1 MTSDRH
7 AFRAS
12 WHDYNEGIYFVT
24 ICTAGKRHIFGQVI
38 DGEMVLNQRGM
49 IVDETLRSISM
60 HSPVVEIHNHVVM
73 PNHIHILMQ
82 IVGTRYIAS
91 AHSSLHSQ
99 NTGALKPPMHGE
111 ATVNNHFNSR
121 LSVIIGN
128 FKAAVT
134 RKLRAVDN
142 ARLAE
147 EGRTRYIASLPVW
160 QGRYHDHIVRDQRAY
175 DKINSYISENP
186 KRWDSDV
193 FNTQC
198 YK

>member
-24 ICTAGKRHIFGQVI
+24 ICTAGRRHIFGQVI
-38 DGEMVLNQRGM
+38 DGKMVL
-49 IVDETLRSISM
+49 
-60 HSPVVEIHNHVVM
+60 NHVVM
-73 PNHIHILMQ
+73 PNHNHILMQ

-121 LSVIIGN
+121 LSVIYYRE
-128 FKAAVT
+128 F
-134 RKLRAVDN
+134 
-142 ARLAE
+142 
-147 EGRTRYIASLPVW
+147 
-160 QGRYHDHIVRDQRAY
+160 
-175 DKINSYISENP
+175 
-186 KRWDSDV
+186 
-193 FNTQC
+193 
-198 YK
+198 